1 MSADW
6 LRLLASSEYLGG
18 LYDGA
23 PPLPDVCDL
32 FYVHIDERENSVTL
46 GFDTRSFPVNPPAE
60 WEGKEL
66 NAFEFYLVFAAVE
79 GLQVTGWGAAEAKEI
94 HLATHGGAFFEV
106 VLGSEGSGI
115 AFRAATVR
123 LAKWRGYLASDSP

>member
-6 LRLLASSEYLGG
+6 LQLLASAEYLGG

-23 PPLPDVCDL
+23 PPAHDVCDL

-46 GFDTRSFPVNPPAE
+46 GFDTRRLPSNPPAE
-60 WEGKEL
+60 WVEKGL
-66 NAFEFYLVFAAVE
+66 NAFEFYLVFAEVE

-115 AFRAATVR
+115 AFRAATAR